1 MAQSRDI
8 WRKIVVL
15 AVVGGLTF
23 WAISIATSLVPI
35 TVDYRAARWS
45 AETVWVGSLPA
56 GMIIGFL
63 MSFVLVRFFD
73 KIPTKNP
80 ILKSVILSIIALV
93 IGAILLEAPSS
104 FGTSDAL
111 YYFLFGT
118 MLNVPRFL
126 FVGIVIGYLYKR
138 LYKGVNPAV
147 IASESARTEL
157 NKIK

>member
-1 MAQSRDI
+1 MSRSKDI
-8 WRKIVVL
+8 WRKMVVL
-15 AVVGGLTF
+15 AVVGGLAF
-23 WAISIATSLVPI
+23 WAVSIATSLVPI

-63 MSFVLVRFFD
+63 LSFVLVRFFD

-126 FVGIVIGYLYKR
+126 ALGIVIGYLYKR

-147 IASESARTEL
+147 IASKSAQVE
-157 NKIK
+157 

>member
-1 MAQSRDI
+1 MTQSKDI

-23 WAISIATSLVPI
+23 WAISIATSLIPL
-35 TVDYRAARWS
+35 TADYRVARWS

-93 IGAILLEAPSS
+93 IGSILLEAPASL
-104 FGTSDAL
+104 GTSDAL

-118 MLNVPRFL
+118 ILNVPRFL
-126 FVGIVIGYLYKR
+126 FVGVVIGYLYKR
-138 LYKGVNPAV
+138 VYKGVNPAV
-147 IASESARTEL
+147 VASKSTQVE
-157 NKIK
+157 

>member
-1 MAQSRDI
+1 MTQSKDI

-23 WAISIATSLVPI
+23 WAISIATSLIPL
-35 TVDYRAARWS
+35 TADYRVARWS

-126 FVGIVIGYLYKR
+126 VLGIVIGYLYKR
-138 LYKGVNPAV
+138 LYGSDAV
-147 IASESARTEL
+147 
-157 NKIK
+157 

>member
-1 MAQSRDI
+1 MTQSKEI
-8 WRKIVVL
+8 WKKILVL
-15 AVVGGLTF
+15 AVAGGLTF
-23 WAISIATSLVPI
+23 WAISIATSLFPI

-56 GMIIGFL
+56 GSVIGFL
-63 MSFVLVRFFD
+63 MSFFLVRFFD

-93 IGAILLEAPSS
+93 IGSILLEAPAS
-104 FGTSDAL
+104 FGTSNAL

-138 LYKGVNPAV
+138 LYKGSNPAV
-147 IASESARTEL
+147 VASKSAQVE
-157 NKIK
+157 

>member
-15 AVVGGLTF
+15 AVVGGLAF

-80 ILKSVILSIIALV
+80 IVKALILSIIALV

-126 FVGIVIGYLYKR
+126 LVGIVIGYLYKK
-138 LYKGVNPAV
+138 LYKGSNPAV
-147 IASESARTEL
+147 VATKSPQLDS
-157 NKIK
+157 

>member
-1 MAQSRDI
+1 MAPSKDI

-15 AVVGGLTF
+15 AVVGGLAF

-63 MSFVLVRFFD
+63 MSFFLFRFFE

-138 LYKGVNPAV
+138 LYKGSNPV
-147 IASESARTEL
+147 VVASKAP
-157 NKIK
+157 

>member
-1 MAQSRDI
+1 MAQTKDV

-15 AVVGGLTF
+15 AVVGGLAF
-23 WAISIATSLVPI
+23 WAVSIATSLFPI

-63 MSFVLVRFFD
+63 LSFFLVRFFD

-80 ILKSVILSIIALV
+80 ILKSIILSIIALV

-118 MLNVPRFL
+118 ILNVPRFL
-126 FVGIVIGYLYKR
+126 FVGVVVGYLYKN
-138 LYKGVNPAV
+138 LYGP
-147 IASESARTEL
+147 ESLRQLDTH
-157 NKIK
+157 

>member
-1 MAQSRDI
+1 MAQSKDV

-23 WAISIATSLVPI
+23 WAISIATSLLPF
-35 TVDYRAARWS
+35 TVDYRVARWS

-56 GMIIGFL
+56 GLVIGFFV
-63 MSFVLVRFFD
+63 SFFLVRFFG

-93 IGAILLEAPSS
+93 IGSILLEAPASL
-104 FGTSDAL
+104 GTSDAL

-118 MLNVPRFL
+118 ILNVPRFL
-126 FVGIVIGYLYKR
+126 FVGVAIGYLYKR
-138 LYKGVNPAV
+138 LYKGSNPAV
-147 IASESARTEL
+147 VASKSPQVDS
-157 NKIK
+157 